1 MYIKTDNIIIRAFSK
16 EDAQNLYTI
25 AREANIYRFMPDWA
39 EGFTTKED
47 YYKMIEWFQAQQDN
61 TDLSIG
67 RRYAVALAGTN
78 QMIGMVGV
86 GLEETL
92 NEVEMAYFMSE
103 KHQRKG
109 YTKEAVTALAR
120 WCFTVSEIKYL
131 ILTIDWANR
140 PSNKLAEKCG
150 FELFEKRTPI
160 GHKQPNMQSDS
171 YFYYRKYNK

>member
-92 NEVEMAYFMSE
+92 N
-103 KHQRKG
+103 
-109 YTKEAVTALAR
+109 
-120 WCFTVSEIKYL
+120 
-131 ILTIDWANR
+131 
-140 PSNKLAEKCG
+140 
-150 FELFEKRTPI
+150 
-160 GHKQPNMQSDS
+160 
-171 YFYYRKYNK
+171 